1 MVSPG
6 WGVSRRVGF
15 RFGILFGALSVFPFP
30 IGTIPKTEW
39 LRDLL
44 NTPLQLAVSWFAQD
58 VLGLAAPMM
67 ARTGSSDRL
76 WDYVQLLVIAIVAA
90 LGTIVWSV
98 VDRRRTAY
106 PRLAYGAQIA
116 LRYFVASVMLY
127 YGFGKVLK
135 LQFPDLTPGWLDRHV
150 GEMSPM
156 GLLWTFMGFSRAYT
170 VFAGIAEVIGGVLL
184 LGRRTATLG
193 ALIIIAVMTNVV
205 VLNFCYDVPAKLY
218 ALQLLVMAVLIAAP
232 NARRLVAAAMGF
244 ATPEVE
250 PRPRMSPRWER
261 TERIGKIAV
270 LVAMACNLH
279 VSFSREL
286 AARNVPIHEIY
297 GTWIVDS
304 FVADGVEH
312 PPLTTDRE
320 RWQKISANPTLLWI
334 SSMTGERDGR
344 QLQIDEEHRRILLAS
359 AGQDAAKAPETE
371 VWTYTRPAPDHL
383 VIDGVHL
390 GKDLH
395 VMLHLAS
402 DPLLV
407 TRGFHWIT
415 DVPFVR

>member
-6 WGVSRRVGF
+6 WGVSKRVGF
-15 RFGILFGALSVFPFP
+15 RFGILLGALSVLPFP

-44 NTPLQLAVSWFAQD
+44 EKPLQLAVSWFAEHA
-58 VLGLAAPMM
+58 LGLADPMI
-67 ARTGSSDRL
+67 ARTGSSDRV
-76 WDYVQLLVIAIVAA
+76 WDYVQLLVIAILAV
-90 LGTIVWSV
+90 LGTIGWSV
-98 VDRRRTAY
+98 IDRRRTAY
-106 PRLAYGAQIA
+106 PRLASAAQIA

-127 YGFGKVLK
+127 YGFSKILK

-156 GLLWTFMGFSRAYT
+156 GFLWTFMGYSRPYT
-170 VFAGIAEVIGGVLL
+170 VFAGIAEVVGGALL

-193 ALIIIAVMTNVV
+193 ALIIVAVMTNVV
-205 VLNFCYDVPAKLY
+205 VLNFCYDVSAKLY

-232 NARRLVAAAMGF
+232 NARRLAAAAMGF
-244 ATPEVE
+244 ATAEIE

-270 LVAMACNLH
+270 LCAMACNLY

-286 AARNVPIHEIY
+286 AARNVPIHELS

-320 RWQKISANPTLLWI
+320 RWQKVSANPTRLWLV
-334 SSMTGERDGR
+334 SMTGERDGSI
-344 QLQIDEEHRRILLAS
+344 LQVDEERRRLLLTR
-359 AGQDAAKAPETE
+359 AGQDDGKTPETE
-371 VWTYTRPAPDHL
+371 IWKYTRTGPDHL
-383 VIDGVHL
+383 VIDGAHL
-390 GKDLH
+390 GKELH
-395 VMLHLAS
+395 VTLHLAPE
-402 DPLLV
+402 PLLV